1 MPAHHKASQ
10 STPGPISTA
19 KASARPGP
27 RILVV
32 NPGSTSTKLSVFEG
46 EQEYVQG
53 NILHSTEDLK
63 PFQRITDQLEFRM
76 TLIRRF
82 LKDNHVSIGA
92 LKAVVGRGGLLK
104 PIRSG
109 VYRVNAAMLED
120 LRNGCYGEHAS
131 NLGGIL
137 AHGLAG
143 EAGCAAYIVDPV
155 VVDEMDDVARLSGL
169 PGLERKSIFHA
180 LNQKS
185 VAREIARKIG
195 KPYKD
200 CNFIVA
206 HMGGGISVGAHR
218 QGCVID
224 VNNALDGEG
233 PFSPERAGGLPAGQ
247 LVELCFNGQYS
258 LAEIKRKLTGKGGL
272 VAYRGSNS
280 FTDLKKAMLAGDVQA
295 QLLYEALAYQVS
307 KEIAMHGATLKG
319 VVDRIILTGGL
330 AYDETFV
337 GMIRERVSYLAAVE
351 VIPGEREMASLAQA
365 VWAVLRKIETE
376 GVYNP
381 CNCKIL

>member
-1 MPAHHKASQ
+1 MPAHHKSSQ
-10 STPGPISTA
+10 SMPEPLHPA
-19 KASARPGP
+19 EASARPGP
-27 RILVV
+27 RILVI

-46 EQEYVQG
+46 ERECIQENVV
-53 NILHSTEDLK
+53 HSTEDLK
-63 PFQRITDQLEFRM
+63 PFRRITDQIEFRM
-76 TLIRRF
+76 ALIRRF
-82 LKDNHVSIGA
+82 LQDNRVDIRV

-109 VYRVNAAMLED
+109 VYRVNATMLED
-120 LRNGCYGEHAS
+120 LRSGRFGEHAS

-143 EAGCAAYIVDPV
+143 EAGCPAYIVDPV
-155 VVDEMDDVARLSGL
+155 VVDEMDDVARLSGM
-169 PGLERKSIFHA
+169 PGLERKSIFHV

-185 VAREIARKIG
+185 VAREVARKIG
-195 KPYKD
+195 KPYTD

-218 QGCVID
+218 RGCVVD

-233 PFSPERAGGLPAGQ
+233 PFSPERAGGLPARQ
-247 LVELCFNGQYS
+247 LVELCFSGQYS
-258 LAEIKRKLTGKGGL
+258 LAEMKRKLTGKGGL

-280 FTDLKKAMLAGDVQA
+280 FTDLKKAMLAGDAQA
-295 QLLYEALAYQVS
+295 QLIYEAMAYQVS

-319 VVDRIILTGGL
+319 AVDRIILTGGL
-330 AYDETFV
+330 ACDETFV
-337 GMIRERVSYLAAVE
+337 GMIRERVSHLAAVE

-365 VWAVLRKIETE
+365 TLAVLRKIEPE
-376 GVYNP
+376 GEYST
-381 CNCKIL
+381 CN